1 MESATTPSKQVS
13 QGGTSKSKLKKN
25 VSALERLLMVTSGG
39 YLLYKG
45 LSKNDK
51 SYAQIGSGGAM
62 LLRGISGYCPIYDA
76 VDHLKNDKSSNVNI
90 RVSSVIDKPIGEVY
104 NFWRDFE
111 NLPKFM
117 NHLESVKPLSYTT
130 SKWTAKGPAGVGKIT
145 WKAEIVKDE
154 KDRLISWNS
163 IDEESTIKNAG
174 KVVFRP
180 SGNGT
185 EVIVTISY
193 HAPLGVA
200 GEGAAKLLNP
210 YFEKLVKDDI
220 MNFKTYLESV

>member
-1 MESATTPSKQVS
+1 METAITSSEQVS
-13 QGGTSKSKLKKN
+13 KSETSKFLKTN
-25 VSALERLLMVTSGG
+25 VSTLERILMITSGG

-51 SYAQIGSGGAM
+51 SITQIGSGGAM
-62 LLRGISGYCPIYDA
+62 LLRGISGYCPVYDA

-90 RVSSVIDKPIGEVY
+90 RVSSIIDKPVNEVY
-104 NFWRDFE
+104 TFWRDFE

-117 NHLESVKPLSYTT
+117 SHIESVKPLSFTT
-130 SKWTAKGPAGVGKIT
+130 SQWTANGPAGVGKIS
-145 WKAEIVKDE
+145 WNAEIVKDE
-154 KDRLISWNS
+154 QDRLISWNS
-163 IDEESTIKNAG
+163 LPDSSIKNAG

-185 EVIVTISY
+185 EIIVTISY
-193 HAPLGVA
+193 HAPLGIA
-200 GEGAAKLLNP
+200 GESAAKLLNP

-220 MNFKTYLESV
+220 MNLKTYLESV

>member
-1 MESATTPSKQVS
+1 METITTLQTQKQNLP
-13 QGGTSKSKLKKN
+13 KLKQN
-25 VSALERLLMVTSGG
+25 VSTLERIAMITSGG

-45 LSKNDK
+45 LSQQNK
-51 SYAQIGSGGAM
+51 SVAKIGSGGAM
-62 LLRGISGYCPIYDA
+62 LLRGLSGYCPVYDA

-90 RVSSVIDKPIGEVY
+90 RINSFINKPVNEVY
-104 NFWRDFE
+104 SFWRDFE

-117 NHLESVKPLSYTT
+117 THLESVKPLNYTT
-130 SKWTAKGPAGVGKIT
+130 SKWTAKGPAGIGKLT

-163 IDEESTIKNAG
+163 LPDSSIQNAG

-180 SGNGT
+180 NGNDT
-185 EVIVTISY
+185 EIIVTISY
-193 HAPLGVA
+193 HAPLGIA

-210 YFEKLVKDDI
+210 YFEKLVKEDLL
-220 MNFKTYLESV
+220 NFKTYLESL

>member
-1 MESATTPSKQVS
+1 METATTSSKQAPGS
-13 QGGTSKSKLKKN
+13 GISKIKTN
-25 VSALERLLMVTSGG
+25 VSALERILMVTSGG

-45 LSKNDK
+45 LSKEDK
-51 SYAQIGSGGAM
+51 SMAQIGTGSAM
-62 LLRGISGYCPIYDA
+62 LLRGLSGYCPVYDA
-76 VDHLKNDKSSNVNI
+76 VDHLKNDKASNVNI
-90 RVSSVIDKPIGEVY
+90 RVSSIVDRPISEVY

-117 NHLESVKPLSYTT
+117 THLESVRPLSYTT
-130 SKWTAKGPAGVGKIT
+130 SKWTAKGPAGKLT
-145 WKAEIVKDE
+145 WKAEIIKDE
-154 KDRLISWNS
+154 KDRMISWNS
-163 IDEESTIKNAG
+163 LPDSSIKNAG

-185 EVIVTISY
+185 EIIVTISY

-200 GEGAAKLLNP
+200 GESAAKLLNP

-220 MNFKTYLESV
+220 LNFKTYLESL

>member
-1 MESATTPSKQVS
+1 METATTSPKQVPKS
-13 QGGTSKSKLKKN
+13 GTFKLKTN
-25 VSALERLLMVTSGG
+25 VSALERILMVTSGG
-39 YLLYKG
+39 YLLYKA
-45 LSKNDK
+45 LSDKDK
-51 SYAQIGSGGAM
+51 SVTKIGSGSAM
-62 LLRGISGYCPIYDA
+62 LLRGISGYCPVYDA
-76 VDHLKNDKSSNVNI
+76 VDHLKNDKASNVNI
-90 RVSSVIDKPIGEVY
+90 RVSSVINKPISEVY

-130 SKWTAKGPAGVGKIT
+130 SKWTAKGPAGIGKLT

-154 KDRLISWNS
+154 KERLISWNS
-163 IDEESTIKNAG
+163 LPDASIKNAG

-185 EVIVTISY
+185 EIIVTISY

>member
-1 MESATTPSKQVS
+1 MEANAITPTQIQK
-13 QGGTSKSKLKKN
+13 KSILKNN
-25 VSALERLLMVTSGG
+25 VSTLERIAMITSGT

-45 LSKNDK
+45 LSEEKK
-51 SYAQIGSGGAM
+51 SIGKIGTGGTM
-62 LLRGISGYCPIYDA
+62 LLRGLSGYCPIYDA

-90 RVSSVIDKPIGEVY
+90 RINSIIDKPVSEVY
-104 NFWRDFE
+104 TFWRDFE

-117 NHLESVKPLSYTT
+117 THIESVKPLSYTT
-130 SKWTAKGPAGVGKIT
+130 SKWTAKGPAGIGSLS

-163 IDEESTIKNAG
+163 LPESSIKNAG

-180 SGNGT
+180 SGEGT
-185 EVIVTISY
+185 EIIVTISY
-193 HAPLGVA
+193 HAPLGIA

-220 MNFKTYLESV
+220 MNLKTYLESNSF

>member
-1 MESATTPSKQVS
+1 METAITSSEQVS
-13 QGGTSKSKLKKN
+13 KSETSKFLKTN
-25 VSALERLLMVTSGG
+25 VSMLERILMITSGG

-51 SYAQIGSGGAM
+51 SITQIGSGGAM
-62 LLRGISGYCPIYDA
+62 LLRGISGYCPVYDA

-90 RVSSVIDKPIGEVY
+90 RVSSIIDKPVNEVY
-104 NFWRDFE
+104 TFWRDFE

-117 NHLESVKPLSYTT
+117 SHIESVKPLSFTT
-130 SKWTAKGPAGVGKIT
+130 SQWTANGPAGVGKIS
-145 WKAEIVKDE
+145 WNAEIVKDE
-154 KDRLISWNS
+154 QDRLISWNS
-163 IDEESTIKNAG
+163 LPDSSIKNAG

-185 EVIVTISY
+185 EIIVTISY
-193 HAPLGVA
+193 HAPLGIA
-200 GEGAAKLLNP
+200 GESAAKLLNP

-220 MNFKTYLESV
+220 MNLKTYLESV

>member
-1 MESATTPSKQVS
+1 METAITSSEQVS
-13 QGGTSKSKLKKN
+13 KSETSKFLKTN
-25 VSALERLLMVTSGG
+25 VSTLERILMITSGG

-51 SYAQIGSGGAM
+51 SITQIGSGGAM
-62 LLRGISGYCPIYDA
+62 LLRGISGYCPVYDA

-90 RVSSVIDKPIGEVY
+90 RVSSIIDKPVNEVY
-104 NFWRDFE
+104 TFWRDFE

-117 NHLESVKPLSYTT
+117 SHIESVKPLSFTT
-130 SKWTAKGPAGVGKIT
+130 SQWTANGPAGVGKIS
-145 WKAEIVKDE
+145 WNAEIVKDE
-154 KDRLISWNS
+154 QDRLISWNS
-163 IDEESTIKNAG
+163 LPDSSIKNAG

-185 EVIVTISY
+185 EIIVTISY
-193 HAPLGVA
+193 HAPLGIA

-210 YFEKLVKDDI
+210 YFEKLVREDLE
-220 MNFKTYLESV
+220 NFKTYLESV